1 LHIIETMGNYFTSLN
16 PVIQSL
22 VATIFTWLM
31 TAIGAATV
39 FLVKKVD
46 QKLLDAMLG
55 FAGGIM
61 IAVSYWS
68 MLAPAIELGRG
79 KDLPAWLPVT
89 VGFLLGGFFLWLLDK
104 ILPHLNPSCPPDKV
118 EGIKTPWQRN
128 TLLILA
134 ITMHNI
140 PEGLT
145 IGVAFGAAAAGFQSA
160 SLASAMWL
168 AIGIGIQNMPEGL
181 AVSMPLR
188 HEGVSRFRSFFYGQ
202 LSAIVEPM
210 AAVIGAAIIVLVQA
224 IIPYALGFAAGAMI
238 FIVIEEI
245 IPGAQ
250 RCGNSDLATI
260 GGMLG
265 FALMMVLEVSFG

>member
-1 LHIIETMGNYFTSLN
+1 MADYFIRLS
-16 PVIQSL
+16 PVVQSL
-22 VATIFTWLM
+22 AAAIFTWLM
-31 TAIGAATV
+31 TAIGAGTV
-39 FLVKKVD
+39 FLVKKVN

-68 MLAPAIELGRG
+68 MLAPGIELGRG
-79 KDLPAWLPVT
+79 KGLPAWLPVT
-89 VGFLLGGFFLWLLDK
+89 LGFLLGGFFIWLIDK
-104 ILPHLNPSCPPDKV
+104 ILPHLNPSCPPDKA
-118 EGIKTPWQRN
+118 EGIKTPWHRN

-145 IGVAFGAAAAGFQSA
+145 IGVAFGAAAAGYQSA
-160 SLASAMWL
+160 SIASAVWL

-188 HEGVSRFRSFFYGQ
+188 HEGMSRFRSFFYGQ
-202 LSAIVEPM
+202 LSAVVEPM
-210 AAVIGAAIIVLVQA
+210 AAVVGAGIIVLMQGLV
-224 IIPYALGFAAGAMI
+224 PYALGFAAGAMI
-238 FIVIEEI
+238 YIVIEEI

-250 RCGNSDLATI
+250 HCGNSDLATI

-265 FALMMVLEVSFG
+265 FALMMVLEVAFG